1 MMLTLSIDDQ
11 KTATDLMTFM
21 LNKIDPEGTHLAANT
36 VSEAQEMLS
45 NDVQIV
51 FLDIE
56 MPGLNGIQLA
66 DKIKREYDGINVIFV
81 TGHPEYSF
89 EAYGVRPSGF
99 LAKPVTE
106 KDIVRELKELRYPI
120 TEKQPRLRV
129 QCSPFAVFAD
139 DEPFEFKRKATME
152 LFAYLV
158 YKKGAYCTNGE
169 IIALLWGDGTGKQ
182 AYLRKLLSDM
192 RECFRDIGSEDVILK
207 KYGKTSVNM
216 NLLQCDG
223 SPQVIAEEY
232 GWIE

>member
-1 MMLTLSIDDQ
+1 MLTLSIDDQ
-11 KTATDLMTFM
+11 KTATDLMTYM
-21 LNKIDPEGTHLAANT
+21 LNKIDPEGTHLAANSA
-36 VSEAQEMLS
+36 SEAMTILN
-45 NDVQIV
+45 NDIQIV

-66 DKIKREYDGINVIFV
+66 DKIRREYDGINVIFV

-106 KDIVRELKELRYPI
+106 KDIERELKELRYPI
-120 TEKQPRLRV
+120 TENKPRLRV
-129 QCSPFAVFAD
+129 QCSPFAVFVD
-139 DEPFEFKRKATME
+139 DKAFAFKRKATME

-158 YKKGAYCTNGE
+158 YKEGAYCTNGE
-169 IIALLWGDGTGKQ
+169 IIALLWGGDTDKQ

-192 RECFRDIGSEDVILK
+192 RDCFREVGLEDVIGK
-207 KYGKTSVNM
+207 KYGKTCVNM

-223 SPQVIAEEY
+223 SPKSIAEAY